1 MSELKVHIVSF
12 DVPYPADYGGV
23 IDVFY
28 TIKNLYEQG
37 MSIYLHCFQYGR
49 ASSIELEKYCTQVW
63 YYPRKTGISGISLKL
78 PYMLY
83 SRRDK
88 SLLPNL
94 LSVEAPIIFEGI
106 HCCYLLHHP
115 QLSKRKKIIRN
126 HNVEQNYFSL
136 LAQRSQNLATKTY
149 YWFESLLLKKFE
161 RKLGD
166 AHSLITISLKDQD
179 FFQTLYPSKDV
190 ACIPG
195 FHPYNSVVSQTGK
208 GSYCLYHGNLSHP
221 ENMEAALYLIEEVFA
236 DINTPFV
243 IAGKNPHPKI
253 RAACA
258 SKSHISLIENPNGET
273 MNRLIGEAHI
283 ITLPTFQESGIKL
296 KLLYALF
303 GGRFIVANPPML
315 YGTGLEELCTIA
327 HNREEFKQKILL
339 LMTAEFDEDEIQKR
353 KDKLVQL
360 YSNANNA
367 VKIMDILRE

>member
-1 MSELKVHIVSF
+1 MSELKVHIISF

-37 MSIYLHCFQYGR
+37 VSIYLHCFQYGR

-63 YYPRKTGISGISLKL
+63 YYPRKTGILGISLKL

-88 SLLPNL
+88 SLLPKL
-94 LSVEAPIIFEGI
+94 ISVEAPIIFEGI
-106 HCCYLLHHP
+106 HSCYLLHHP
-115 QLSKRKKIIRN
+115 QLSNRKKIIRN

-149 YWFESLLLKKFE
+149 YWLESLMLKKFE
-161 RKLGD
+161 RKLNA
-166 AHSLITISLKDQD
+166 AHSLITISLADQD
-179 FFQTLYPSKDV
+179 FFQTLYPRKHV
-190 ACIPG
+190 VCLPG
-195 FHPYNSVVSQTGK
+195 FHPYNKVVTHQGRGTF
-208 GSYCLYHGNLSHP
+208 CLYHGNLSHP
-221 ENMEAALYLIEEVFA
+221 ENIEAALYLIEEVFA
-236 DINTPFV
+236 DIHIPFV

-258 SKSHISLIENPNGET
+258 SKPHISLIENPNDEM
-273 MNRLIGEAHI
+273 MNRMIGEAHI

-303 GGRFIVANPPML
+303 AGRFVLTNPSML

-327 HNREEFKQKILL
+327 QNTEEFKQKILL
-339 LMTAEFDEDEIQKR
+339 LMTAEFNEVEIEKR
-353 KDKLVQL
+353 KNKLLQF
-360 YSNANNA
+360 YSNLNN
-367 VKIMDILRE
+367 VLKIMNILRG